1 MLLVGGMLVGT
12 GAFTANST
20 YAAEA
25 DKTQTAPSNQ
35 TVEQIKNFQPSQ
47 EAMDFMSK
55 VVKSGAIN
63 EFNYSS
69 DFKTMSYKHDMDTI
83 KSTYNFN
90 DEDIAKLG
98 SDCKS
103 L

>member
-1 MLLVGGMLVGT
+1 
-12 GAFTANST
+12 
-20 YAAEA
+20 
-25 DKTQTAPSNQ
+25 
-35 TVEQIKNFQPSQ
+35 
-47 EAMDFMSK
+47 MSK

-90 DEDIAKLG
+90 DEDIAKLDQIVKAYNESQKNG
-98 SDCKS
+98 VSALTGLTGNSSKYKS
-103 L
+103 TYKRWSKLCRC